1 MLKLMGKKM
10 FTLYLSK
17 PMCMY
22 YRTGSL
28 PPNLQAYES
37 TGNGDCLFN
46 SVSLALFGN
55 ERYAYRLRLA
65 AVCDAILKSR
75 LYKKVVG
82 RIRFLG
88 SSVGIPVLVW
98 ILW

>member
-1 MLKLMGKKM
+1 MYLQ
-10 FTLYLSK
+10 TLCWLPGERSLPIGLLVFWSK
-17 PMCMY
+17 PIFMY

-28 PPNLQAYES
+28 PPNLQTYES

-75 LYKKVVG
+75 QYKKVVG
-82 RIRFLG
+82 SI
-88 SSVGIPVLVW
+88 
-98 ILW
+98 